1 MSTTSNQISQVRR
14 KIPARL
20 KKNETLT
27 TIKILTSSVSGLAGL
42 TMTVVFF
49 AAAIFSLL
57 TSNALL
63 PYDPFGLNIPL
74 ALQPPSWIHWFGTDS
89 LGRDIFSRILAA
101 APIDAEVAFAVVSVA
116 VLFGVP
122 LGSIAAFKGG
132 IVEEIVMRVT
142 DTFLAFPGLVLAIAI
157 AIALGAGVTNSILA
171 LAPVWWPSYVRLAR
185 GETLAIKSQDFVEA
199 SRASGQKGGFI
210 ILHHILPTILPIIL
224 AYATLDIG
232 SVLVTFSVLS
242 FIGVGAQPPT
252 PEWGLMAVQDE
263 LYFIKAPWVVI
274 IPSIIILLAAIG
286 FSLLG
291 DKLRDA
297 FDPRTRSLF
306 R

>member
-1 MSTTSNQISQVRR
+1 VTSEQQVLEQKR
-14 KIPARL
+14 KVPSRL
-20 KKNETLT
+20 RNNEALT
-27 TIKILTSSVSGLAGL
+27 TLKILGTSATGLVGL
-42 TMTVVFF
+42 IIT
-49 AAAIFSLL
+49 AAFVATAIFSLL

-63 PYDPFGLNIPL
+63 PYDPFGLNIPV
-74 ALQPPSWIHWFGTDS
+74 ALQPPSWTHWFGTDS
-89 LGRDIFSRILAA
+89 LGRDILSRIIAA
-101 APIDAEVAFAVVSVA
+101 APIDAEVAFVVVSIA
-116 VLFGVP
+116 VLLGVP
-122 LGSIAAFKGG
+122 LGSVAAFKGG

-142 DTFLAFPGLVLAIAI
+142 DIFLAFPGLVLAIAI

-185 GETLAIKSQDFVEA
+185 GETLALKSQDFVEA
-199 SRASGQKGGFI
+199 SKASGQKGRFI

-274 IPSIIILLAAIG
+274 VPSIFILLVAVG

-291 DKLRDA
+291 DRLRDA